1 MSDVR
6 DDKPLLGI
14 GEVLRLSWPAS
25 LSMLNSTVMRF
36 LDGLLVSFLGTVPF
50 TAQMVAGLASF
61 VPESFATGLLI
72 VVNTYVAQNLG
83 AKLYDRCGQYAR
95 AGIILALC
103 FGLLIFPLVF
113 LAQPIFAAFNSSD
126 LHKNEA
132 ALRDCLAPAQVSAMP
147 AATSPTTAQATTM
160 PTPRENFD
168 KKIAIARAELASTHE
183 LISLEVMFFR
193 YMVLAVFLTLTA
205 RPLEQFFFGVQK
217 PQVVLGASIAV
228 NVVNLVLA
236 YILVF
241 GQSGL
246 IVLDNYLHTDIQ
258 HSALGRLNIPQFG
271 LEGAAWA
278 NLTSWGLN
286 LAILAAVFLSKKINV
301 TYVTRTLRVQ
311 VREIFDLVRIGWPAG
326 VQFLHDVLPW
336 YLMLGWLIEQFGKN
350 DQAATTAA
358 MRWMPVS
365 FMPAVG
371 IGVATT
377 ALVGKYIGQGQPLL
391 ARRRAHAGL
400 ILGLIYMGFCGVIFY
415 VFRHQMVQL
424 FITVAPA
431 QEAAGDAQKIIDIGG
446 KVMVCAAVFQLFDAV
461 GIVYLSG
468 LRGAGDTFWPMIM
481 TIILS
486 WSLIIGGGYFM
497 VAEFPGLGS
506 IGPWISAS
514 GYIAVLGLAMAWR
527 FERGRWQKIHLVHR
541 EAGG

>member
-83 AKLYDRCGQYAR
+83 AKLYDRCGEYAR

-103 FGLLIFPLVF
+103 FGLLIFPLLF
-113 LAQPIFAAFNSSD
+113 LAQPIFAAFNASD
-126 LHKNEA
+126 LDKHQA
-132 ALRDCLAPAQVSAMP
+132 VLRDSLATAKAPAV
-147 AATSPTTAQATTM
+147 TQATTSA
-160 PTPRENFD
+160 TSRDDLD
-168 KKIAIARAELASTHE
+168 KRIAIARADLASTHE

-217 PQVVLGASIAV
+217 PHVVLGASIAV

-246 IVLDNYLHTDIQ
+246 IVLDDYLHTDIQ
-258 HSALGRLNIPQFG
+258 HSALGRLNIPKFG

-278 NLTSWGLN
+278 NLVSWGLN
-286 LAILAAVFLSKKINV
+286 LAILATVFFSKRINDA
-301 TYVTRTLRVQ
+301 YITRRLRVQ
-311 VREIFDLVRIGWPAG
+311 VREIFDLVRVGWPAG

-336 YLMLGWLIEQFGKN
+336 YLMLGWLIEQFGRN

-400 ILGLIYMGFCGVIFY
+400 ILGLIYMGCCGVIFY
-415 VFRHQMVQL
+415 VFRYQMVQL

-468 LRGAGDTFWPMIM
+468 LRGAGDTFWPMVM
-481 TIILS
+481 TIVLS

-541 EAGG
+541 EAV

>member
-1 MSDVR
+1 
-6 DDKPLLGI
+6 
-14 GEVLRLSWPAS
+14 
-25 LSMLNSTVMRF
+25 
-36 LDGLLVSFLGTVPF
+36 LGTVPF
-50 TAQMVAGLASF
+50 TAQMIGGLASF

-103 FGLLIFPLVF
+103 FCLLIFPLVF
-113 LAQPIFAAFNSSD
+113 LAQPIFAAFNAAD

-132 ALRDCLAPAQVSAMP
+132 ALQHCLAAGHI
-147 AATSPTTAQATTM
+147 AATQDPTSPTATHPATLPTTTLAAAS
-160 PTPRENFD
+160 PTPTQAAITSPPREKLD
-168 KKIAIARAELASTHE
+168 KQIAIARAELQGTQE

-217 PQVVLGASIAV
+217 PHVVLGASIAV

-258 HSALGRLNIPQFG
+258 HSALGRLNIPKFG

-278 NLTSWGLN
+278 NLASWGLN
-286 LAILAAVFLSKKINV
+286 LAILAAVFFSKRINDA
-301 TYVTRTLRVQ
+301 YITRRLRVQ

-400 ILGLIYMGFCGVIFY
+400 VLGLIYMGCCGVIFY

-481 TIILS
+481 TIVLS

-497 VAEFPGLGS
+497 VAEFPSLGS

-527 FERGRWQKIHLVHR
+527 FERGRWQKINLVHR
-541 EAGG
+541 EAIN

>member
-36 LDGLLVSFLGTVPF
+36 LDGLLVSFLGTAPF

-95 AGIILALC
+95 AGVVLALC

-113 LAQPIFAAFNSSD
+113 LAQPIFTAFNASD

-132 ALRDCLAPAQVSAMP
+132 ALQDCLATAHVP
-147 AATSPTTAQATTM
+147 TAQAPIM
-160 PTPRENFD
+160 PPPREELN
-168 KKIAIARAELASTHE
+168 KQITRARADLQDTRE

-217 PQVVLGASIAV
+217 PHVVLGASIAV

-246 IVLDNYLHTDIQ
+246 IVLDGYLHTDIQ
-258 HSALGRLNIPQFG
+258 HSALGRMNIPKFG

-286 LAILAAVFLSKKINV
+286 LAILATLFLSKKINV
-301 TYVTRTLRVQ
+301 TYVTRTLRVRG
-311 VREIFDLVRIGWPAG
+311 REILDLVRIGWPAG

-400 ILGLIYMGFCGVIFY
+400 VLGLIYMGFCGVIFY
-415 VFRHQMVQL
+415 TFRHQMVQL

-446 KVMVCAAVFQLFDAV
+446 RVMVCAAVFQLFDAV

-481 TIILS
+481 TIVLS
-486 WSLIIGGGYFM
+486 WCLIIGGGYFM
-497 VAEFPGLGS
+497 VAKFPGLGS

-514 GYIAVLGLAMAWR
+514 GYIVVLGLAMAWR
-527 FERGRWQKIHLVHR
+527 FERGRWQNIHLVHR
-541 EAGG
+541 EPPP

>member
-1 MSDVR
+1 MSNVQ

-50 TAQMVAGLASF
+50 TAQMIGGLASF

-95 AGIILALC
+95 AGIVLALC
-103 FGLLIFPLVF
+103 FCLLIFPLFF
-113 LAQPIFAAFNSSD
+113 LAQPIFNAFNSSD
-126 LHKNEA
+126 LTKHEA
-132 ALRDCLAPAQVSAMP
+132 VLEDCVATVQVGAISSGAIEAPTPQTLLAHVNAMIP
-147 AATSPTTAQATTM
+147 AARVS
-160 PTPRENFD
+160 
-168 KKIAIARAELASTHE
+168 LASTHE

-205 RPLEQFFFGVQK
+205 RPLEQFFFGVQR
-217 PQVVLGASIAV
+217 PRVVLAASVAM
-228 NVVNLVLA
+228 NVTNLVLA

-246 IVLDNYLHTDIQ
+246 IVLDGYLHTNIQ
-258 HSALGRLNIPQFG
+258 HSALGRLNIPKFG

-278 NLTSWGLN
+278 NLASWGLN
-286 LAILAAVFLSKKINV
+286 LTILATIFLSRRINIE
-301 TYVTRTLRVQ
+301 YATRKLRVQ
-311 VREIFDLVRIGWPAG
+311 AREVLDLIRIGWPAG

-336 YLMLGWLIEQFGKN
+336 YLMLGWLIGRFGETA
-350 DQAATTAA
+350 QAATAAA

-377 ALVGKYIGQGQPLL
+377 ALVGRYIGQGQPLL
-391 ARRRAHAGL
+391 ARRRAHAAL
-400 ILGLIYMGFCGVIFY
+400 ILGLVYMGCCGVIFY
-415 VFRHQMVQL
+415 VFRHSMVKL
-424 FITVAPA
+424 FVTIEPSLESVAQA
-431 QEAAGDAQKIIDIGG
+431 EKIIDIGG
-446 KVMVCAAVFQLFDAV
+446 QVMVCAALFQLFDAV
-461 GIVYLSG
+461 GIVYLGG

-481 TIILS
+481 TIALS
-486 WSLIIGGGYFM
+486 WCLIIGGGYFM
-497 VAEFPGLGS
+497 VTEFPSLGS

-514 GYIAVLGLAMAWR
+514 GYIVVLGLALAWR
-527 FERGRWQKIHLVHR
+527 FERGRWQSIHLVHR
-541 EAGG
+541 EPTP